1 MQAQRLAREGHAPQV
16 RSDVQDGLRQ
26 MVMAGPSD
34 RRNFKGTLPQTE
46 RRNFS
51 AVGYDEAMRRAR
63 QMVPILRERAARS
76 EDARVLIRENE
87 QLLHESGLLR
97 FHQPRS
103 FGGMELDFVAVVDI
117 PAELARGCPSTAWN
131 VGNLGCHHWI
141 LGYYDPATQHEVW
154 DANPD
159 ALIASS
165 IALAAGRGRKADGGF
180 VINGR
185 WPFSSAVEN
194 SDWNMLAV
202 SIYGDDDKTPID
214 WRLCL
219 VPKSDYEIID
229 TWYAMG
235 MAATGSKD
243 VAVSE
248 LFVPERRALPL
259 LRCRGGSEHPGAALN
274 PGALYRIPIV
284 AASSHPLA
292 PAALGAAE
300 GAYELFIE
308 RMAARAGTYTGAR
321 VADFQ
326 AVQIKVARA
335 RCLIDSARDLLR
347 QSAIAFQAAAQ
358 RNEAP
363 DLETKLRFRAHSA
376 FAVNQS
382 REAVETLW
390 SCYGAQGLYVR
401 DPLQR
406 HLRDVLA
413 INQHFSFNFDIAG
426 GAYGLLALGGRY
438 ANPTM

>member
-1 MQAQRLAREGHAPQV
+1 MSMPT
-16 RSDVQDGLRQ
+16 
-26 MVMAGPSD
+26 PSEQTGY
-34 RRNFKGTLPQTE
+34 KGTLPQTA
-46 RRNFS
+46 RRDFS
-51 AVGYDEAMRRAR
+51 AVGYAEAMQRAR
-63 QMVPILRERAARS
+63 EIVPILRERAARA
-76 EDARVLIRENE
+76 EDARMLLRDNE
-87 QLLHESGLLR
+87 QLLHESGLFR

-131 VGNLGCHHWI
+131 VGNVACHHWI

-165 IALAAGRGRKADGGF
+165 IALAAGRARKADAGF

-185 WPFSSAVEN
+185 WPFSSAVDN

-202 SIYGDDDKTPID
+202 SIYDDDGKTPVD

-259 LRCRGGSEHPGAALN
+259 LRCRGGSDHPGAALN
-274 PGALYRIPIV
+274 PRPLYRIPIV

-300 GAYELFIE
+300 GAYELFLE
-308 RMAARAGTYTGAR
+308 TMAKRAGTYTGAR

-326 AVQIKVARA
+326 AVQIKVGRA
-335 RCLIDSARDLLR
+335 RCLIDSARDFLR
-347 QSAIAFQAAAQ
+347 QSAIAFQDAAQ

-390 SCYGAQGLYVR
+390 SCYGAQGLYTR

-426 GAYGLLALGGRY
+426 AAYGLLALGGRY
-438 ANPTM
+438 GNPTM

>member
-1 MQAQRLAREGHAPQV
+1 MIGDE
-16 RSDVQDGLRQ
+16 

-34 RRNFKGTLPQTE
+34 RSDVVGTLPQTE
-46 RRNFS
+46 RRDFS
-51 AVGYDEAMRRAR
+51 AVGYAEAMRRAR
-63 QMVPILRERAARS
+63 EIVPILRERAVPA
-76 EDARVLIRENE
+76 EDARMLLRENE
-87 QLLHESGLLR
+87 QLLHESGLFR
-97 FHQPRS
+97 FHQPKS

-131 VGNLGCHHWI
+131 VGNVACHHWI

-185 WPFSSAVEN
+185 WPFSSAVDN

-202 SIYGDDDKTPID
+202 SIYDGDGKPPVD

-259 LRCRGGSEHPGAALN
+259 LRCRGGSGHPGAALN
-274 PGALYRIPIV
+274 PGPLYRIPIV

-300 GAYELFIE
+300 GAYELFLE
-308 RMAARAGTYTGAR
+308 TMAKRAGTYTGAR

-335 RCLIDSARDLLR
+335 RCLIDSARSFLR
-347 QSAIAFQAAAQ
+347 QSAIAFQATAQ
-358 RNEAP
+358 RDEAP

-390 SCYGAQGLYVR
+390 SCYGAQGLYTR

-426 GAYGLLALGGRY
+426 AAYGLLALGGRY

>member
-1 MQAQRLAREGHAPQV
+1 
-16 RSDVQDGLRQ
+16 
-26 MVMAGPSD
+26 MAGAGDQGHPV
-34 RRNFKGTLPQTE
+34 GTLPQPV
-46 RRNFS
+46 RRDFS
-51 AVGYDEAMRRAR
+51 GVDYGEAMRRAR
-63 QMVPILRERAARS
+63 EIVPILRERAQKS
-76 EDARVLIRENE
+76 EDARMLIRENE
-87 QLLHESGLLR
+87 QLLHESGLFR
-97 FHQPRS
+97 FHQPKA
-103 FGGMELDFVAVVDI
+103 FGGMELPFVAVVDI
-117 PAELARGCPSTAWN
+117 PAELARGCPSTAWS
-131 VGNLGCHHWI
+131 VGNVACHHWI
-141 LGYYDPATQHEVW
+141 LGYYEPETQREVW
-154 DANPD
+154 DVNPD

-165 IALAAGRGRKADGGF
+165 IALAAGRARKAEGGF
-180 VINGR
+180 IVNGR
-185 WPFSSAVEN
+185 WPFSSAVDN

-202 SIYGDDDKTPID
+202 SVFDDDGKAPID

-243 VAVSE
+243 VAVRE
-248 LFVPERRALPL
+248 LFVPERRALAL
-259 LRCRGGSEHPGAALN
+259 LRCRGGGEHPGAALN
-274 PGALYRIPIV
+274 AGASFRIPIV

-300 GAYELFIE
+300 GAYELFLAT
-308 RMAARAGTYTGAR
+308 MAKRAGTYTGAR

-335 RCLIDSARDLLR
+335 RCLIDSARSFLR
-347 QSAIAFQAAAQ
+347 QSAIAFQAIAE

-376 FAVNQS
+376 FAVSQA

-390 SCYGAQGLYVR
+390 SCYGAQGLYDS

-426 GAYGLLALGGRY
+426 AAYGLAALGGKY

>member
-1 MQAQRLAREGHAPQV
+1 
-16 RSDVQDGLRQ
+16 

-34 RRNFKGTLPQTE
+34 RSDVVGTLPQTE
-46 RRNFS
+46 RRDFS
-51 AVGYDEAMRRAR
+51 AVGYAEAMRRAR
-63 QMVPILRERAARS
+63 AIVPILRERAARA
-76 EDARVLIRENE
+76 EDARMLLRENE
-87 QLLHESGLLR
+87 QLLHESGLFR
-97 FHQPRS
+97 FHQPKS

-131 VGNLGCHHWI
+131 VGNVACHHWI

-185 WPFSSAVEN
+185 WPFSSAVDN

-202 SIYGDDDKTPID
+202 SIYDGDGKTPVD

-219 VPKSDYEIID
+219 VPKSDYEVID

-259 LRCRGGSEHPGAALN
+259 LRCRGGSGHPGAALS
-274 PGALYRIPIV
+274 PGPLYRIPIV

-300 GAYELFIE
+300 GAYELFLQT
-308 RMAARAGTYTGAR
+308 MATRAGTYTGAR

-390 SCYGAQGLYVR
+390 SCYGAQGLYTR

-413 INQHFSFNFDIAG
+413 ISQHFSFNFDIAG
-426 GAYGLLALGGRY
+426 AAYALHALGGRY

>member
-1 MQAQRLAREGHAPQV
+1 
-16 RSDVQDGLRQ
+16 

-34 RRNFKGTLPQTE
+34 RSDVVGTLPQTE
-46 RRNFS
+46 RRDFS
-51 AVGYDEAMRRAR
+51 AVGYAEAMRRAR
-63 QMVPILRERAARS
+63 AIVPILRERAPRA
-76 EDARVLIRENE
+76 EDARMLLRENE
-87 QLLHESGLLR
+87 QLLHESGLFR
-97 FHQPRS
+97 FHQPKS

-131 VGNLGCHHWI
+131 VGNVACHHWI

-185 WPFSSAVEN
+185 WPFSSAVDN

-202 SIYGDDDKTPID
+202 SIYDGDGKTPVD

-219 VPKSDYEIID
+219 VPKSDYEVID
-229 TWYAMG
+229 TWYAIG

-259 LRCRGGSEHPGAALN
+259 LRCRGGSGHPGAALS
-274 PGALYRIPIV
+274 PGPLYRIPIV

-300 GAYELFIE
+300 GAYELFLQT
-308 RMAARAGTYTGAR
+308 MATRAGTYTGAR

-390 SCYGAQGLYVR
+390 SCYGAQGLYTR

-413 INQHFSFNFDIAG
+413 ISQHFSFNFDIAG
-426 GAYGLLALGGRY
+426 AAYGLHALGGRY

>member
-1 MQAQRLAREGHAPQV
+1 
-16 RSDVQDGLRQ
+16 

-34 RRNFKGTLPQTE
+34 RSNFKGTLPQTE

-185 WPFSSAVEN
+185 WPFSSAVDN

-390 SCYGAQGLYVR
+390 SCYGAQGLYTR

-426 GAYGLLALGGRY
+426 AAYGLLALGGRY